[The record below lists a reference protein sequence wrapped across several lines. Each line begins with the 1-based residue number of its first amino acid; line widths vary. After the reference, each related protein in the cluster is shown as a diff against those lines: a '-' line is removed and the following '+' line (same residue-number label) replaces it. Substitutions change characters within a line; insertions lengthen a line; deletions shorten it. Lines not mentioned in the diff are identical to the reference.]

1 VKRSLVL
8 IAVLGAFV
16 AAPAAAQPSSVSGA
30 IAAAKVGERYDGY
43 LGVVDAG
50 SPQLQRQVAA
60 VNIQRRKLYIDL
72 GERRSVAPELV
83 GMATA
88 CQLFSQLGVGEAY
101 MLNDRVWRRR
111 AAGQTVPL
119 PDYCR

>member
-1 VKRSLVL
+1 MKRSLLL
-8 IAVLGAFV
+8 IAVASSFV
-16 AAPAAAQPSSVSGA
+16 ATPAAAQESSVSRA
-30 IAAAKVGERYDGY
+30 IQSGQVGERYDGY
-43 LGVVDAG
+43 LAVAGRG

-60 VNIQRRKLYIDL
+60 INIQRRKLYTDL
-72 GERRSVAPELV
+72 GARRNVTPELV

-88 CQLFSQLGVGEAY
+88 CELFSKLSVGEAY
-101 MLNDRVWRRR
+101 MLDDRVWRRR